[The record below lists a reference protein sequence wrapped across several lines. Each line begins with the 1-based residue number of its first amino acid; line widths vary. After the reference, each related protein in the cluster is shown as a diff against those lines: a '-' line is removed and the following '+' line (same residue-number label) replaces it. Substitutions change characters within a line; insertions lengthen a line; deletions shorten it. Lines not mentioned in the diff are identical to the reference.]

1 MLNDKYLKKIVFFQL
16 VSNKVLTYAKYQPV
30 IFFLGLYSKRRN
42 HTTILESLKPTLLL
56 AHFFAIRG
64 KQNCTGHKA
73 DLKKS

>member
-1 MLNDKYLKKIVFFQL
+1 MTNIFKKIVFFQL

-30 IFFLGLYSKRRN
+30 IFFLGLYSKRRD
-42 HTTILESLKPTLLL
+42 HTTVLESLKPTLLL